1 MYILQLWLNSW
12 GFAVKTN
19 VILYNVQITA
29 YHHFGGEP
37 RNNISVSQLKP
48 VFQILV
54 NYDQRLQITSEKLSL
69 MNQFGTSFHR

>member
-48 VFQILV
+48 VFQI
-54 NYDQRLQITSEKLSL
+54 
-69 MNQFGTSFHR
+69 

>member
-29 YHHFGGEP
+29 YHFGGEP

-54 NYDQRLQITSEKLSL
+54 NYDQRLQITGEKLSL